1 MALDTQ
7 EWLVWLGVKEPQTNL
22 SEVKADIDRLK
33 DSVGTWSDFQDLVGD
48 SADYSDLEQKLLD
61 AGFPSD
67 KVDAFI
73 DKIQDQYS
81 GYAAFEDDVQNIL
94 TSYTEFQSQFGNQ
107 QGLTGS
113 RRTSDGEPVA
123 GLRVHDE
130 SGTSFAGVSVPAG
143 TTEIYGRRIEFS
155 QQDASVDPSDL
166 TYSNQTTDDSDNVV
180 TVYQDITISADVSN
194 PNAFGVDATVPLKAG
209 GSVIS
214 QRSIRL
220 GANATQTVSFTI
232 SRNEYVC
239 LDLAIGTLS
248 SVTVCWIPQGL
259 QIV

>member
-33 DSVGTWSDFQDLVGD
+33 DNVGTWSDFQDLVSN
-48 SADYSDLEQKLLD
+48 SADYSELEQNLLD

-81 GYAAFEDDVQNIL
+81 SYAAFQDDVVNVL
-94 TSYTEFQSQFGNQ
+94 TSFTEFQSQFGNQ

-113 RRTSDGEPVA
+113 RRTADGEPVA

-166 TYSNQTTDDSDNVV
+166 TYSNQSTDDSDNVV
-180 TVYQDITISADVSN
+180 NVYQDITISADVSN
-194 PNAFGVDATVPLKAG
+194 PNGFGVDATVPLKAG
-209 GSVIS
+209 GTVID
-214 QRSIRL
+214 QENTRL
-220 GANATQTVSFTI
+220 GANATQTVSFTL
-232 SRNEYVC
+232 SRSDYVC
-239 LDLAIGTLS
+239 LDLAVGTLS
-248 SVTVCWIPQGL
+248 PVTVCWVPSGL
-259 QIV
+259 TI

>member
-22 SEVKADIDRLK
+22 SEVKADISRLK
-33 DSVGTWSDFQDLVGD
+33 DSVGSWSDFQDLVSN
-48 SADYSDLEQKLLD
+48 SADYSELEQNLLG

-67 KVDAFI
+67 KVDAFLS
-73 DKIQDQYS
+73 KIQDQFS
-81 GYAAFEDDVQNIL
+81 SFSAFQDEVVNTL

-113 RRTSDGEPVA
+113 RRTEDGEPVA

-143 TTEIYGRRIEFS
+143 TTEIYGRRLEFS
-155 QQDASVDPSDL
+155 RQAVSVEPSDI
-166 TYSNQTTDDSDNVV
+166 TYSNQSTDDSDNVV
-180 TVYQDITISADVSN
+180 SVGGDITISADVSN
-194 PNAFGVDATVPLKAG
+194 PNGFGVDATVPLKESGTVIDQASTRLAG
-209 GSVIS
+209 
-214 QRSIRL
+214 
-220 GANATQTVSFTI
+220 NATETVSFTL
-232 SRNEYVC
+232 SRSNYVC

-248 SVTVCWIPQGL
+248 PVTVCWTPIGL
-259 QIV
+259 TA